1 MSEIN
6 WGLIRSGYTFQDLI
20 CSLIRLEDHNA
31 RLYVRPGKD
40 YGQDAGSGDGCII
53 YQMKFHQDEA
63 GSQAIG
69 DAKKEAKKIAEYLET
84 PGQSQEIWQGVKKW
98 ILISNVGFN
107 PVNRSTWDKEIK
119 PLFACLGL
127 EASYWEKSEIETRL
141 HKYPDLKQAYFGGE
155 TRVFLGLAEAIEQ
168 VRSQAF
174 EHPNALDAHYH
185 GRETELEQYKN
196 FLLNDFKK
204 ILFIHGPG
212 GIGKTRFL
220 LEGAETQALA
230 EGWQVLWAN
239 VETMT
244 TTSSWFI
251 GLIAERPTLLLIDEP
266 DDAKVLKTLV
276 EQISGGRAKTWKVA
290 ISVRSPND
298 LVLKYLQEPRIHQ
311 IVEELPL
318 VPLEENA
325 AVAFCKELMEFGSLQ
340 EKTTDWKLRAA
351 TWVAQNYDYPIWM
364 AIAIKLLESKGN
376 FETMPKELEGLASEY
391 LREIIKHEQSLY
403 SEQILNLLRWT
414 ALFDTVNR
422 EDPSV
427 MEWIRVKIG
436 CRNSTELNRYFD
448 SLITRKVIFER
459 GAYNRLLTIKPD
471 VLADYILQNWLTY
484 SRPSSSKLEASS
496 EALEIVEAI
505 NTTLDATKISNIQK
519 LLLRSIARFE
529 LIQQLS
535 KKPLNLLGRL
545 LNDWYER
552 VPTMNARQK
561 LAYFSLLDEISF
573 AHVSEVLD
581 LLRAVLN
588 STSAPET
595 ISTIFGQR
603 IITHDDVILAL
614 PWIIYNIA
622 PYAQTPSEQ
631 MKILSL
637 LCDLMIAEHDV
648 ATRKAQGLPNDGKR
662 SKDVLPRII
671 QESPEFLS
679 NFETSAFEK
688 AKELLADI
696 SSQGNIDEVQK
707 LHLDALVKPLLSIEK
722 EYTLFDRRTFKIQRW
737 FITPDLPDW
746 EIRHSLRTTIK
757 EILSEQKLQPSEAVI
772 LWNLLIEAHRE
783 MSHATSDRE
792 EFRTV
797 LIEDLQW
804 VIDYLNSHNPD
815 IQELTA
821 ARGIWDWHYQFDKD
835 SQLKE
840 IATQCE
846 NLFKN
851 NELFPQYAPLINW
864 KGYEV
869 LGQWATETA
878 NKLISLNNRGSIYDF
893 IKNGIKFLG
902 NSDQIYRL
910 FIVAYQLGAKAEE
923 SQAVRD
929 FVEETLQ
936 LAVEDPEFQFSTRV
950 CQSWVSTTRHNN
962 SSATIT
968 LLGQLLEWANT
979 SKKIVQL
986 LQAIYESAWLI
997 NITDPEVAILLEQQE
1012 HFLQANSAVDFIG
1025 LLGGIFFSSYSP
1037 EKIRKMV
1044 ETTLEQLNSN
1054 QLSYGVSALLKSLN
1068 YAMRSWVQ
1076 NTDQS
1081 VDPSLK
1087 SWILDQVLRLP
1098 DIDALGGTNIYYVHD
1113 ILQILGKPDLQ
1124 WLVSA
1129 IEKRI
1134 QMFSES
1140 HDSSFRTLPSRERLS
1155 EWITPISPEQAD
1167 DAAIR
1172 NLIVKLLSYADF
1184 SPKLGYSFPRYLAN
1198 VDPSGVITADLVVE
1212 KLTDPKVKR
1221 NPNEVWQWAKFAG
1234 YYPEDSLAWGKIANA
1249 ACSVAIHFDDRQK
1262 YSIFHALTN
1271 PEPKMWV
1278 SRIGEVP
1285 STFEMAVETV
1295 QQRLETKAAPDP
1307 VLIPFWQWRLQLAEA
1322 ELNREIER
1330 VKEEIEE

>member
-1 MSEIN
+1 MSDIK
-6 WGLIRSGYTFQDLI
+6 WGLIRSGYTFQDMI

-40 YGQDAGSGDGCII
+40 YAQDARSGDGRII
-53 YQMKFHQDEA
+53 YQMKFHQSEA
-63 GSQAIG
+63 ASLAIA
-69 DAKKEAKKIAEYLET
+69 DAKKEANTIAKYLAT
-84 PGQSQEIWQGVKKW
+84 FGKSQEIWQGVQKW
-98 ILISNVGFN
+98 ILVSNVAFG
-107 PVNRSTWDKEIK
+107 SSEDKRWIDEVK
-119 PLFACLGL
+119 PLFEALGL
-127 EASYWEKSEIETRL
+127 EASYWQKLEIETRL

-155 TRVFLGLAEAIEQ
+155 TRVFLGIAEAIEQ
-168 VRSQAF
+168 VRSQAL
-174 EHPNALDAHYH
+174 EHPNALDAHYQ

-196 FLLNDFKK
+196 FLLNDLKK
-204 ILFIHGPG
+204 ILVIHGPG

-220 LEGAETQALA
+220 LKGAETQALA

-244 TTSSWFI
+244 TTSSWFM

-276 EQISGGRAKTWKVA
+276 EQISGGRANTWKVA
-290 ISVRSPND
+290 IAVRSPND

-318 VPLEENA
+318 APLEESA
-325 AVAFCKELMEFGSLQ
+325 AVAFCKELMEFGFLQ
-340 EKTTDWKLRAA
+340 EKTTDWKLGAA
-351 TWVAQNYDYPIWM
+351 TLIAQNYDYHPIWM

-376 FETMPKELEGLASEY
+376 LETMPKEVEGLASQY
-391 LREIIKHEQSLY
+391 LKEIIKQEQSLH
-403 SEQILNLLRWT
+403 SAQISNLLQWT

-422 EDPSV
+422 EDTAV
-427 MEWIRVKIG
+427 MEWIRVHIG

-459 GAYNRLLTIKPD
+459 GAYNRLLKIKPD
-471 VLADYILQNWLTY
+471 VLADYILRNWLTY
-484 SRPSSSKLEASS
+484 SRPDGSNWEASS
-496 EALEIVEAI
+496 EALEIVEEVKI
-505 NTTLDATKISNIQK
+505 MLDSREASNIQN

-545 LNDWYER
+545 LNDWYDR
-552 VPTMNARQK
+552 VPTMNAHQK

-573 AHVSEVLD
+573 AHVSEVLS

-588 STSAPET
+588 SASAPET
-595 ISTIFGQR
+595 ISTIFGER

-614 PWIIYNIA
+614 PWIVYDTA
-622 PYAQTPSEQ
+622 RCAQTYSEQ
-631 MKILSL
+631 MKILSV

-648 ATRKAQGLPNDGKR
+648 ATRKAHGLPNDGKR

-696 SSQGNIDEVQK
+696 SSQGNIDEAQK

-737 FITPDLPDW
+737 FIKPDLPEW

-797 LIEDLQW
+797 LIEDLEW
-804 VIDYLNSHNPD
+804 VADFLNSHNLD

-821 ARGIWDWHYQFDKD
+821 ARGIWHWHYQFDQD

-851 NELFPQYAPLINW
+851 NELFPQYAPLVNW

-869 LGQWATETA
+869 LGQWAIETA
-878 NKLISLNNRGSIYDF
+878 NKLISLNNHKSIYDF
-893 IKNGIKFLG
+893 IKNGVKFLG

-923 SQAVRD
+923 SQSVRD
-929 FVEETLQ
+929 FVEETLR
-936 LAVEDPEFQFSTRV
+936 LAVEYPEFQFSTRV

-968 LLGQLLEWANT
+968 LLGQLLELAKT
-979 SKKIVQL
+979 SEKIVQL

-1025 LLGGIFFSSYSP
+1025 LLGGIFFSSSSP

-1044 ETTLEQLNSN
+1044 ETTLEQLKSN

-1113 ILQILGKPDLQ
+1113 ILQLLGKPDLQ

-1172 NLIVKLLSYADF
+1172 NLIAKLLSYADF

-1198 VDPSGVITADLVVE
+1198 VDPSGVITADMVVE

-1221 NPNEVWQWAKFAG
+1221 NPSEVWQWAKFAG
-1234 YYPEDSLAWGKIANA
+1234 YYPEDSKAWRQIANA
-1249 ACSVAIHFDDRQK
+1249 ACSVAIHFDDRHK

-1271 PEPKMWV
+1271 PEPKMGV

-1285 STFEMAVETV
+1285 STFEMAAEAA
-1295 QQRLETKAAPDP
+1295 QKRLKNGTEPA
-1307 VLIPFWQWRLQLAEA
+1307 LIPFWQWRLLLAEA